1 MIGYAGTRTGRA
13 CSLLLWA
20 IALGLFGTAE
30 AHAQQY
36 IVEIVTAIRNVS
48 VLSAQVGEKSRQK
61 ITIDYGNS
69 TMTSSYTTGTTH
81 VVGIDLSSIRND
93 FKISG
98 QSFSGNIAAVTAKG
112 ETASGVV
119 IMPNINYGFTIRINK
134 AQSKAWVSGC
144 HNEFPSYTVLVNG
157 KIVYDRV
164 QTGTA
169 LIGLIGEC
177 DILVNVDGKSF

>member
-1 MIGYAGTRTGRA
+1 M
-13 CSLLLWA
+13 
-20 IALGLFGTAE
+20 
-30 AHAQQY
+30 
-36 IVEIVTAIRNVS
+36 
-48 VLSAQVGEKSRQK
+48 
-61 ITIDYGNS
+61 
-69 TMTSSYTTGTTH
+69 
-81 VVGIDLSSIRND
+81 SSIRNS

-98 QSFSGNIAAVTAKG
+98 QSFSGNLAAVTAKG
-112 ETASGVV
+112 ETASGVE

-157 KIVYDRV
+157 KTIYDRT

-177 DILVNVDGKSF
+177 DIVVNVDGRSFWRAVESVLRERFG